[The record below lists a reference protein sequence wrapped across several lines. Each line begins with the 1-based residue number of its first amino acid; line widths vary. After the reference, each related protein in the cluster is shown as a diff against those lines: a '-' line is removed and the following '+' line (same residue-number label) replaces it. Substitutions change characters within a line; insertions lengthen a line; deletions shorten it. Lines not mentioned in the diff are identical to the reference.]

1 MNERNQRFLGRTAVA
16 GVGFTEFSRN
26 SGQSVLSLATQ
37 ACRNAIDDA
46 GIPVADVDG
55 IVSFQFQEDS
65 VPTQA
70 VATALG
76 LPQANYLLDTALGGQ
91 APCYLVMQAAMAID
105 AGLADNVLVFRALN
119 GRSGNRVGTAK
130 SSGPATGFRYPIGL
144 SAYLQVIALWARRFM
159 IETGAT
165 PEDLASVPLAQRQY
179 AAKNERAMINK
190 PMTLDEYMAK
200 DFVAEPFRAADC
212 TIEVDGACAVLVTS
226 LDRSRDMQHAPAVIR
241 SARYVAGF
249 GSGLDMGDAL
259 LWPDLSK
266 NYTSLLRSDLWGA
279 SGIGPKDVDMA
290 QLYDCFSSSVLFAM
304 EGLGLVER
312 GGSGAFIRSGATLPG
327 GELPINT
334 NGGLICEG
342 YLHGMTTVAEA
353 VLQLQQRCGER
364 TVDGV
369 ETCVVTSGA
378 LQDGSAMVLSQ
389 DR

>member
-226 LDRSRDMQHAPAVIR
+226 PA
-241 SARYVAGF
+241 SVAV
-249 GSGLDMGDAL
+249 
-259 LWPDLSK
+259 WI
-266 NYTSLLRSDLWGA
+266 W
-279 SGIGPKDVDMA
+279 
-290 QLYDCFSSSVLFAM
+290 
-304 EGLGLVER
+304 
-312 GGSGAFIRSGATLPG
+312 ATHSC
-327 GELPINT
+327 
-334 NGGLICEG
+334 GLIFQRTTQVCSEVTYG
-342 YLHGMTTVAEA
+342 ARPESAPKMLIWPSYTTVLVPACSSLWKVWA
-353 VLQLQQRCGER
+353 
-364 TVDGV
+364 
-369 ETCVVTSGA
+369 
-378 LQDGSAMVLSQ
+378 
-389 DR
+389 